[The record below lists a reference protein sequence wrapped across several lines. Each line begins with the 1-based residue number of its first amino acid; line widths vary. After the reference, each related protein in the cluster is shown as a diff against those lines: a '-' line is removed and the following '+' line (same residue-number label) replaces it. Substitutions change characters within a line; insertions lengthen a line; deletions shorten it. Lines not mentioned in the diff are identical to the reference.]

1 MFHKNRSQRDLYK
14 VTLFNGA
21 IDWKNINCTAI
32 ESFFQELYLT
42 SMRCGETQYNW
53 VK

>member
-32 ESFFQELYLT
+32 YRVFLPRTLFDVNEMWGNT
-42 SMRCGETQYNW
+42 
-53 VK
+53 V